1 MMILIQS
8 LNFFHIPKNEIFYY
22 TKWNIKQFYL
32 NYKSIYSIVLL
43 TKNTKIYVCLS
54 VLCKHVQH
62 ATWGCMIYLAYL
74 CFPRLLCATEKPAR
88 VQRIFLFF
96 SCLSFRENLLAPL
109 AGRSENHNKLRS
121 DGTWHQA
128 GNCTDK
134 PGQVGKQSACGK
146 RVAPGQHLLLGYGSS
161 TAAIRGF
168 VLGLLSALMVS
179 MVSIY
184 VRFG

>member
-1 MMILIQS
+1 M
-8 LNFFHIPKNEIFYY
+8 
-22 TKWNIKQFYL
+22 
-32 NYKSIYSIVLL
+32 
-43 TKNTKIYVCLS
+43 CLS
-54 VLCKHVQH
+54 ALCKHVQH

-121 DGTWHQA
+121 DGTWLA
-128 GNCTDK
+128 PGWEPATGDCTDK

-146 RVAPGQHLLLGYGSS
+146 RVAPGQHLLHTFGYGSS
-161 TAAIRGF
+161 SAAIRGF
-168 VLGLLSALMVS
+168 ILGLLS
-179 MVSIY
+179 MVSIW

>member
-1 MMILIQS
+1 M
-8 LNFFHIPKNEIFYY
+8 
-22 TKWNIKQFYL
+22 
-32 NYKSIYSIVLL
+32 
-43 TKNTKIYVCLS
+43 CLS
-54 VLCKHVQH
+54 ALCKHVQH

-88 VQRIFLFF
+88 VQRNFLFF

-121 DGTWHQA
+121 DGTWLA
-128 GNCTDK
+128 PGWELATGDCTDK

-146 RVAPGQHLLLGYGSS
+146 RVAPGQHLLHTFGYGSS
-161 TAAIRGF
+161 SAAIRGF
-168 VLGLLSALMVS
+168 ILGLLSVSMVS
-179 MVSIY
+179 MVSIW